1 MKKVSMVLALLMAC
15 ALLAAGCQNSAASE
29 LQAEEEKQPEAVVI
43 EDETDDTE
51 EPDDAAEEPAAEET
65 PAEEPSAQTEAVVI
79 YSSNE
84 NADGFVTEEV
94 ETSELTAQ
102 WLLDQLAA
110 RGVISADVQALSCRE
125 TDVDGVKSLDLD
137 LNQAFATFM
146 QSSGSTGEY
155 ISLGSLCN
163 TFLDAYGCEQ
173 IRITVEGGTLSTGHT
188 DYAGYMGRFE

>member
-1 MKKVSMVLALLMAC
+1 MKKVSMVLVLLMAC

-29 LQAEEEKQPEAVVI
+29 PQAEEEKQPEAVVI

-51 EPDDAAEEPAAEET
+51 EPYDAAEEPAAEET

-110 RGVISADVQALSCRE
+110 RGVISADVQALSCKE